1 MAATARF
8 RTPFSVPVAIPVYS
22 EVLTAQATLVR
33 LDKALSYLWL
43 WEPDYQVVLAEPAR
57 VQVVPVPALRLLGL
71 KF

>member
-8 RTPFSVPVAIPVYS
+8 RTAFSVPVAIPVYS